1 MPNGNV
7 ALLRQLVAS
16 ALDAAAA
23 QRAVDALHIAP
34 GLCAAGPGRVSR
46 ATFSMALAAVLSED
60 LLARVP
66 SGAAYVARCAAAG
79 RRILFD
85 HGALRTIRLP
95 EGPTGRLP
103 AGHLAFARILE
114 PLGYAVAGTYPLPRL
129 KMTGRAY
136 AHADL
141 PADIPQYFVSELHV
155 EQFDGVFQA
164 TAEQVFGTSCDP
176 LGLAEQALL
185 SAMSESGEASIEL
198 AIAALPGIA
207 AAFGRQ
213 HGPVALVDYELL
225 LAHSAEAGWIA
236 TEGNAFNHV
245 TDRVADVEAL
255 AAALRHEGFAI
266 KDRVEVAR
274 EGRVR
279 QTALKAD
286 PVERRFMAA
295 DGAELVRMVPGS
307 FYEFIT
313 REIDPATGRID
324 LSFDSANATG
334 IFAMTRAAA

>member
-1 MPNGNV
+1 MQNGNI
-7 ALLRQLVAS
+7 AMLNQLVAA
-16 ALDAAAA
+16 ALDPAAAA
-23 QRAVDALHIAP
+23 RATDRLEISPDLNSAKP
-34 GLCAAGPGRVSR
+34 GQVSR
-46 ATFSMALAAVLSED
+46 ATFAMALAAVLSED
-60 LLARVP
+60 LLTRVP
-66 SGAAYVARCAAAG
+66 GGAAYVERCTAAG

-103 AGHLAFARILE
+103 AGYLAFARILE
-114 PLGYAVAGTYPLPRL
+114 PLGYELAGTYPLPRL

-136 AHADL
+136 THADL

-155 EQFDGVFQA
+155 DQFDGVFQA

-176 LGLAEQALL
+176 LGLAELALL
-185 SAMSESGEASIEL
+185 DAMADHGEATFEVAS
-198 AIAALPGIA
+198 AALPGIA
-207 AAFGRQ
+207 AAFGRR
-213 HGPVALVDYELL
+213 HGPISMVDYELL
-225 LAHSAEAGWIA
+225 LAQSAEAAWIA

-255 AAALRHEGFAI
+255 AAALRSEGFAI

-286 PVERRFMAA
+286 PVERRFLSA
-295 DGAELVRMVPGS
+295 DGAEVVHMVPGS

-313 REIDPATGRID
+313 REVDPATGHLD